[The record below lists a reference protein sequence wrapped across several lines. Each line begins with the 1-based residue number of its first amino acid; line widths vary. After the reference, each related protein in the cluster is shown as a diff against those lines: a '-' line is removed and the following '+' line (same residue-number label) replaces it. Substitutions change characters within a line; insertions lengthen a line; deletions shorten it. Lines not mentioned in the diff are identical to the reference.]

1 MDQIKKRFFLPE
13 KFELALNCKNVK
25 EPPVRY
31 LVSAEHS
38 VVRNETLF
46 LVLRHIII
54 WIAKSVRYHFCSS
67 DDRGFFFLI
76 GFFFFSCVILPLKVG
91 FHELV
96 LKFQHYVSMYWYLCS
111 EYVARSWRIPAVP
124 GKKKKRR
131 QNVGCGD
138 LNHNCLRR
146 ELFPL
151 SVAA

>member
-76 GFFFFSCVILPLKVG
+76 GFFFFFLCFFAFKSWFSWTCLEVSTLCFYVLVFMLRICSKKLKDTSCT
-91 FHELV
+91 
-96 LKFQHYVSMYWYLCS
+96 W
-111 EYVARSWRIPAVP
+111 
-124 GKKKKRR
+124 
-131 QNVGCGD
+131 
-138 LNHNCLRR
+138 
-146 ELFPL
+146 
-151 SVAA
+151 